1 MLLRSLFTGAALT
14 MLAAPSFVLADDN
27 AAESSLTRMLDQIDF
42 SVQLT
47 LEPRW
52 FASGPLYADQFEG
65 LQLSGFIKP
74 ELYWENDARDKQ
86 VAFVPFLRLDGQDD
100 ERTHGDI
107 RQAYFR
113 GIEGDWEYLIGAQQ
127 VFWGVTESRHLVNI
141 INQIDGVEDVNEE
154 DFLGQPMFQL
164 GRQTDIGRF
173 DLFLMTGFRERTFA
187 GPDGR
192 LRGPI
197 AVNTDRAEYESD
209 LEEWRPDI
217 ALRYSHFIGDID
229 IGLHLFHGTGRE
241 PDLVLSADGQT
252 LTPRYTVITQVGAD
266 LQYTMDEWL
275 WKFEGLV
282 REGQGSTFLAAVAGF
297 EYTWFQAFDSDAD
310 LGFLSEILYDGR
322 DEDQLVP
329 GDRSGA
335 VQGSVLEKDLF
346 FGSRLTL
353 NDIQDTNVLG
363 GMVIDI
369 EDGPAALRLEAER
382 RIGDTWK
389 VELIGQAY
397 LEDDPRNAASAL
409 DRDHFVTM
417 RISKFF

>member
-1 MLLRSLFTGAALT
+1 
-14 MLAAPSFVLADDN
+14 
-27 AAESSLTRMLDQIDF
+27 
-42 SVQLT
+42 
-47 LEPRW
+47 
-52 FASGPLYADQFEG
+52 
-65 LQLSGFIKP
+65 
-74 ELYWENDARDKQ
+74 
-86 VAFVPFLRLDGQDD
+86 
-100 ERTHGDI
+100 
-107 RQAYFR
+107 
-113 GIEGDWEYLIGAQQ
+113 
-127 VFWGVTESRHLVNI
+127 
-141 INQIDGVEDVNEE
+141 
-154 DFLGQPMFQL
+154 MFQL
-164 GRQTDIGRF
+164 ARQTDIGRF

-192 LRGPI
+192 WRGPL
-197 AVNTDRAEYESD
+197 AVSTDRAEYESD

-241 PDLVLSADGQT
+241 PDLVLSADGRT
-252 LTPRYTVITQVGAD
+252 LSPRYTVITQVGAD

-297 EYTWFQAFDSDAD
+297 EYTWFQAFESDAD
-310 LGFLSEILYDGR
+310 LGFLSEVLYDGR
-322 DEDQLVP
+322 DEDRLVP
-329 GDRSGA
+329 GDGSGA
-335 VQGSVLEKDLF
+335 VQGSVFDKDLF

-353 NDIQDTNVLG
+353 NDIQDTSVLG

-369 EDGPAALRLEAER
+369 EDGPAALRFEAER

-397 LEDDPRNAASAL
+397 LEDDPANPASVL